1 MLNFNAVIQKHKGI
15 NGAYIEVPF
24 DIEKLFGAKGVKVRV
39 KFDNCVYRGSVVNMS
54 GCYLIG
60 ITQEI
65 RKIINKQ
72 PGDTISV
79 AVEKDEEERNVILQK
94 DFKLELEKNLN
105 SKENFEKLSFTNKKK
120 YNTWIESTKKDE
132 TRALRIKKSIEMLN
146 RNEIL

>member
-1 MLNFNAVIQKHKGI
+1 MLNFNAVIQKHQGI
-15 NGAYIEVPF
+15 NGAYVEVPF
-24 DIEKLFGAKGVKVRV
+24 DIEKLFGAKRVKVRV
-39 KFDNCVYRGSVVNMS
+39 KFDNFVYRGSVVNMS

-65 RKIINKQ
+65 RNIINKQ

-79 AVEKDEEERNVILQK
+79 AIEKDEEERIVILQK

-132 TRALRIKKSIEMLN
+132 TRALRIEKAIEMLN
-146 RNEIL
+146 RNEVL

>member
-1 MLNFNAVIQKHKGI
+1 MLNFNAVIQKHEGI

-24 DIEKLFGAKGVKVRV
+24 DIENLFGAKKVKVRV

-65 RKIINKQ
+65 RNIINKQ

-79 AVEKDEEERNVILQK
+79 AIEKDDEERNVILQK
-94 DFKLELEKNLN
+94 DFKLELAKNLN
-105 SKENFEKLSFTNKKK
+105 SKENFGKLSFTNKKK

-132 TRALRIKKSIEMLN
+132 TRALRIKKAIEMLN